1 MFHPTLDPKGMSDQ
15 DLESRI
21 NDVTLKI
28 NQARKMN
35 HAVFFEQLTSI
46 YNTLQ
51 MEREHRK
58 TQKEKEKDNDNNKDD
73 FDGLINV
80 N

>member
-1 MFHPTLDPKGMSDQ
+1 MFHPTLDPKGLSDQ
-15 DLESRI
+15 ELESRI
-21 NDVTLKI
+21 NDVTIKI

-35 HAVFFEQLTSI
+35 HNTFYEQLTAI

-51 MEREHRK
+51 LERENRK
-58 TQKEKEKDNDNNKDD
+58 LQKSKEDNNKDDD

>member
-21 NDVTLKI
+21 NDVTIKI
-28 NQARKMN
+28 NQARRMN
-35 HAVFFEQLTSI
+35 HGIFFEQLTAI

-51 MEREHRK
+51 MEREQRK
-58 TQKEKEKDNDNNKDD
+58 IQKAKEQDSNSKDD

-80 N
+80 D

>member
-1 MFHPTLDPKGMSDQ
+1 MFPPTLDPKGLSDQ

-21 NDVTLKI
+21 NDVTIKI

-35 HAVFFEQLTSI
+35 HNTFYEQLTAI

-51 MEREHRK
+51 LEREHRK
-58 TQKEKEKDNDNNKDD
+58 LQKSKEDDNKDDD

>member
-21 NDVTLKI
+21 NDVTIKI
-28 NQARKMN
+28 NQARKMS
-35 HAVFFEQLTSI
+35 HGIFFEQLTAI

-58 TQKEKEKDNDNNKDD
+58 IQKAKEQDENSKDD

-80 N
+80 D

>member
-1 MFHPTLDPKGMSDQ
+1 MFHPTLDPKGLSDQ

-21 NDVTLKI
+21 NDVTIKI

-35 HAVFFEQLTSI
+35 HNTFYEQLTAI

-51 MEREHRK
+51 LERENRK
-58 TQKEKEKDNDNNKDD
+58 LQKSKEDDNKDDD

>member
-1 MFHPTLDPKGMSDQ
+1 MFHPTLDPKGLSDQ

-21 NDVTLKI
+21 NDVTIKI

-35 HAVFFEQLTSI
+35 HNTFYEQLTAI

-51 MEREHRK
+51 LEREHRK
-58 TQKEKEKDNDNNKDD
+58 LQKSKEDDNKDD
-73 FDGLINV
+73 DCDGLINV

>member
-15 DLESRI
+15 DLESRL
-21 NDVTLKI
+21 NDVTIKI

-35 HAVFFEQLTSI
+35 HGIFFEQLTAI

-51 MEREHRK
+51 MELEHRK
-58 TQKEKEKDNDNNKDD
+58 IQKESGEKSHQPETKTKTKTK
-73 FDGLINV
+73 IN
-80 N
+80 

>member
-1 MFHPTLDPKGMSDQ
+1 MFHPTLDPKGLSDQ

-21 NDVTLKI
+21 NDVTIKI

-35 HAVFFEQLTSI
+35 HNTFYEQLTAI

-51 MEREHRK
+51 LEREHRK
-58 TQKEKEKDNDNNKDD
+58 LQKAKGDNNKVYD

>member
-21 NDVTLKI
+21 NDVTIKI
-28 NQARKMN
+28 NQARRMN
-35 HAVFFEQLTSI
+35 HGIFFEQLTAI

-51 MEREHRK
+51 MELEHRK
-58 TQKEKEKDNDNNKDD
+58 IQKAKQKDENSQDD

-80 N
+80 D

>member
-1 MFHPTLDPKGMSDQ
+1 MFNPTLDPKGLSDQ

-21 NDVTLKI
+21 NDVTIKI

-35 HAVFFEQLTSI
+35 HNTFYEQLTAI

-51 MEREHRK
+51 LEREHRK
-58 TQKEKEKDNDNNKDD
+58 LQKSKEDDNKDDD

>member
-21 NDVTLKI
+21 NDVTIKI

-35 HAVFFEQLTSI
+35 HGIFFEQLTAI

-51 MEREHRK
+51 MEREQRK
-58 TQKEKEKDNDNNKDD
+58 IKKGKEQKENSKDD

-80 N
+80 D

>member
-1 MFHPTLDPKGMSDQ
+1 MFHPTLDPKGLSDQ

-21 NDVTLKI
+21 NDVTIKI

-35 HAVFFEQLTSI
+35 HNTFYEQLTAI

-51 MEREHRK
+51 LEREHRK
-58 TQKEKEKDNDNNKDD
+58 LKKSKEDDNKDDD

>member
-1 MFHPTLDPKGMSDQ
+1 MFHPTLDPKGLSDQ

-21 NDVTLKI
+21 NDVTIKI

-35 HAVFFEQLTSI
+35 HNTFYEQLTAI

-51 MEREHRK
+51 LEREHRK
-58 TQKEKEKDNDNNKDD
+58 LQKSKDDDNKDDD

>member
-21 NDVTLKI
+21 NDVTIKI

-35 HAVFFEQLTSI
+35 HGIFFEQLTAI

-51 MEREHRK
+51 MEREQRK
-58 TQKEKEKDNDNNKDD
+58 IQKAKEQDQDSKDD

-80 N
+80 D

>member
-21 NDVTLKI
+21 NDVTIKI
-28 NQARKMN
+28 NQARRMN
-35 HAVFFEQLTSI
+35 HGIFFEQLTAI

-51 MEREHRK
+51 MEREQRK
-58 TQKEKEKDNDNNKDD
+58 IKKAKEQDSNSKDE

-80 N
+80 D

>member
-21 NDVTLKI
+21 NDVTIKI
-28 NQARKMN
+28 NQARRLN
-35 HAVFFEQLTSI
+35 HGIFFEQLTAI

-51 MEREHRK
+51 MEQEHRK
-58 TQKEKEKDNDNNKDD
+58 IQKAKEQESKQDQDL
-73 FDGLINV
+73 DGLINV
-80 N
+80 D

>member
-1 MFHPTLDPKGMSDQ
+1 
-15 DLESRI
+15 
-21 NDVTLKI
+21 
-28 NQARKMN
+28 MN
-35 HAVFFEQLTSI
+35 HNTFYEQLTAI

-51 MEREHRK
+51 LEREHRK
-58 TQKEKEKDNDNNKDD
+58 LQKSKEDDNKDDD

>member
-1 MFHPTLDPKGMSDQ
+1 MFHPTLDPKGLSDQ

-21 NDVTLKI
+21 NDVTIKI

-35 HAVFFEQLTSI
+35 HNTFYEQMTAI

-51 MEREHRK
+51 LEREHRK
-58 TQKEKEKDNDNNKDD
+58 LQKSKEDDNKDDD

>member
-21 NDVTLKI
+21 NDVTIKI
-28 NQARKMN
+28 NQARRMN
-35 HAVFFEQLTSI
+35 HGIFFEQLTAI

-58 TQKEKEKDNDNNKDD
+58 IKKAKEQDSNSKDE

-80 N
+80 D

>member
-15 DLESRI
+15 DLESRL
-21 NDVTLKI
+21 NDVTIKI

-35 HAVFFEQLTSI
+35 HGIFFEQLTAI

-51 MEREHRK
+51 MELEHRK
-58 TQKEKEKDNDNNKDD
+58 IQKAKQKDENSQDD

-80 N
+80 D

>member
-21 NDVTLKI
+21 NDVTLRI
-28 NQARKMN
+28 NQAMKMN
-35 HAVFFEQLTSI
+35 HAVFFEQPTSI

-51 MEREHRK
+51 MELEHRK
-58 TQKEKEKDNDNNKDD
+58 IQKEKEKENDNKKDD

>member
-1 MFHPTLDPKGMSDQ
+1 MFHPTLDPKGLSDQ

-21 NDVTLKI
+21 NDVTIKI

-35 HAVFFEQLTSI
+35 HNTFYEQLTAI

-51 MEREHRK
+51 LEREHRK
-58 TQKEKEKDNDNNKDD
+58 LQKSKEDDNKDDD

>member
-1 MFHPTLDPKGMSDQ
+1 MFHPTLDPKGLSDQ

-21 NDVTLKI
+21 NDVTIKI

-35 HAVFFEQLTSI
+35 HNTFYEQLTAI

-51 MEREHRK
+51 LEREHRK
-58 TQKEKEKDNDNNKDD
+58 LQKSKTGEPTYMHTQVISSAHDD
-73 FDGLINV
+73 
-80 N
+80 

>member
-1 MFHPTLDPKGMSDQ
+1 MFHPTLDPKGLSDQ
-15 DLESRI
+15 DLETRI
-21 NDVTLKI
+21 NDVTIKI

-35 HAVFFEQLTSI
+35 HNTFYEQLTAI

-51 MEREHRK
+51 LERENRK
-58 TQKEKEKDNDNNKDD
+58 LQKSKEDDNKDDD

>member
-1 MFHPTLDPKGMSDQ
+1 MFHPTLDPKGLSDQ

-21 NDVTLKI
+21 NDVTIKI

-35 HAVFFEQLTSI
+35 HNTFYEQLTAI

-51 MEREHRK
+51 LEREHRK
-58 TQKEKEKDNDNNKDD
+58 LQKSKEDDNKDDD
-73 FDGLINV
+73 FDGFINV

>member
-1 MFHPTLDPKGMSDQ
+1 MFHPTLDPKGLSDQ

-21 NDVTLKI
+21 NDVTIKI

-35 HAVFFEQLTSI
+35 HNTFYEQLTAI

-51 MEREHRK
+51 LEREHRK
-58 TQKEKEKDNDNNKDD
+58 LQKSKQDDNKDDD

>member
-1 MFHPTLDPKGMSDQ
+1 MFHPTLDPKGLSDQ

-21 NDVTLKI
+21 NDVTIKI

-35 HAVFFEQLTSI
+35 HNPFYEQLTAI

-51 MEREHRK
+51 LEREHRK
-58 TQKEKEKDNDNNKDD
+58 LQKSKEDDNKDDD